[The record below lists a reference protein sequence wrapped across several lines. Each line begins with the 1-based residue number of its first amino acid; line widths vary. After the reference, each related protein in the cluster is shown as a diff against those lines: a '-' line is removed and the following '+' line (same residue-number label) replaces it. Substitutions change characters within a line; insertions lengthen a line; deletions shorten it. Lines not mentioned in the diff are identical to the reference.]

1 MAMTST
7 GTLLGGANRHQSSV
21 GDVSGLA
28 SCQVWEAGSGH
39 CGESSKHLRKFRV
52 GTLNVNTLR
61 GRVCEV
67 VETLSRRKVDV
78 CCIQETRYRGGNCRI
93 IKGKDTRYKLY
104 WSGNDKG
111 TAGVGVFVAEE
122 WIEKVFEV
130 QRVCDRILL
139 VKLIVGQ
146 RVVTLLS
153 VYAPQSGLSDVDK
166 DLFFDQLRA
175 VTARIPRSELL
186 IQCGDWN
193 SHVGRA
199 GTEYREVHGGM
210 GYGRSE
216 PDVEGERILE
226 YALAFDLL
234 LGNTCFKK
242 RDSHLITYKSG
253 NAATQIDFI
262 LFPRAM
268 RKLVTDVKVIPGEE
282 VALQHQLLVCDMKF
296 DVPPKP
302 KRKFTPRLKVW
313 KLIDPQRRNHFQEVF
328 KLHVSAS
335 AGVPDAATEDIWN
348 NLKTAFSK
356 QLRRCVAQQGPT
368 VGVVRPGGGMNIWE
382 RSLLPS
388 GKLSRHGR
396 LVKALEHHTMQ
407 PNALPDVQCI
417 MLAKKLTRRCT
428 RILTQS
434 LQIYTALQTSLE
446 KRMPTL

>member
-93 IKGKDTRYKLY
+93 IKGKNTRYKLY

-193 SHVGRA
+193 GHVGRA

-417 MLAKKLTRRCT
+417 MLAKKLTRRST